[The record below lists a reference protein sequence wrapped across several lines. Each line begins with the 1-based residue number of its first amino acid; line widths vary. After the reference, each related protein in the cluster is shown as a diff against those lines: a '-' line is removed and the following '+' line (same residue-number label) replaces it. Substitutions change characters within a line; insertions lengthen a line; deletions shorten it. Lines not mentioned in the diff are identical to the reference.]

1 MGVLIRPQRAPEN
14 GSLDMAT
21 DRYLLDLLLGIR
33 GCGATAQDNQPAREA
48 FAKMVAFARLASVAC
63 TRLAPDAEGFRAL
76 ALLTLVKPPLTE
88 EEIVGQEK
96 DVRQLRDRL
105 GLRRWC
111 QLYAGEMEQAR
122 ILVEVL
128 RRQN

>member
-1 MGVLIRPQRAPEN
+1 MAHWIWRPIGPFLICLAI
-14 GSLDMAT
+14 S
-21 DRYLLDLLLGIR
+21 

-48 FAKMVAFARLASVAC
+48 FAKMVAFAKLASVAC
-63 TRLAPDAEGFRAL
+63 ARLAPDAEGFRAL

-111 QLYAGEMEQAR
+111 QLYAGQMEQAR

>member
-1 MGVLIRPQRAPEN
+1 MAQWTWGPIGPFLICCLA
-14 GSLDMAT
+14 
-21 DRYLLDLLLGIR
+21 II
-33 GCGATAQDNQPAREA
+33 GCGATAQDNQPARET
-48 FAKMVAFARLASVAC
+48 FAKMVVFARLASVAC
-63 TRLAPDAEGFRAL
+63 ARLAPDAEGFRAL

-111 QLYAGEMEQAR
+111 KTRAGDGSKSSEDDHFSECFAS
-122 ILVEVL
+122 
-128 RRQN
+128 

>member
-1 MGVLIRPQRAPEN
+1 
-14 GSLDMAT
+14 
-21 DRYLLDLLLGIR
+21 
-33 GCGATAQDNQPAREA
+33 
-48 FAKMVAFARLASVAC
+48 MVAFARLASVAC
-63 TRLAPDAEGFRAL
+63 ARLAPDAEGFRAL

-105 GLRRWC
+105 GLRGWC

>member
-1 MGVLIRPQRAPEN
+1 LAI
-14 GSLDMAT
+14 S
-21 DRYLLDLLLGIR
+21 
-33 GCGATAQDNQPAREA
+33 GCRATAQDNQPAREA

-63 TRLAPDAEGFRAL
+63 ARLAPDAEGFRAL

-96 DVRQLRDRL
+96 DLRQLRDRL
-105 GLRRWC
+105 GLHGWC

>member
-1 MGVLIRPQRAPEN
+1 MAHWTWRPIGPFLICCLAI
-14 GSLDMAT
+14 S
-21 DRYLLDLLLGIR
+21 
-33 GCGATAQDNQPAREA
+33 GCGATAQDNQPARET
-48 FAKMVAFARLASVAC
+48 FAKMVAFARLGSVAC

>member
-1 MGVLIRPQRAPEN
+1 LAI
-14 GSLDMAT
+14 S
-21 DRYLLDLLLGIR
+21 

-63 TRLAPDAEGFRAL
+63 ARLAPDAEGFRTL
-76 ALLTLVKPPLTE
+76 ALLTLVKLPLTE